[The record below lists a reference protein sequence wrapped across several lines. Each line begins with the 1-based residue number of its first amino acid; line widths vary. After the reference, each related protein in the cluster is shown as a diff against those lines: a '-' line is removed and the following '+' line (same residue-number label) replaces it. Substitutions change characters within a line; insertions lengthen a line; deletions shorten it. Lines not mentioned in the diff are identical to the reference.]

1 VGTCDVDEQLDRGR
15 VAVVPEAEWQIS
27 LSILGCVS
35 AAAKVY
41 PPGPRPPYFSDI
53 VRRVVISLV
62 EELGLLVLQV
72 GVLDEPDKLL
82 NVKRVECSCRSESGD
97 IVRDLRRDRP

>member
-1 VGTCDVDEQLDRGR
+1 M
-15 VAVVPEAEWQIS
+15 
-27 LSILGCVS
+27 
-35 AAAKVY
+35 KVN
-41 PPGPRPPYFSDI
+41 PPSPGPPWFANI
-53 VRRVVISLV
+53 IRRVVIGLV

-82 NVKRVECSCRSESGD
+82 NVKRVECSCSRQGGD